1 MQIAKYL
8 YLSKYA
14 LLMGWGPMQ
23 VAKYFNKICIAGGP
37 GANANCK
44 NIYDEI

>member
-1 MQIAKYL
+1 MQIAKISL
-8 YLSKYA
+8 
-14 LLMGWGPMQ
+14 
-23 VAKYFNKICIAGGP
+23 FDKICIAGGP